1 MYYWVNTHQSPPGPI
16 FSEEGSRGLKNMLNS
31 KTYIPNGGIVDT
43 GMPKIIWSKVAL
55 YQLCVDDQV
64 KILQCFRAGREGWD
78 YLVPHLHFANEE
90 TEAPRGIHLV
100 TVRVSIKIQSFVS
113 YSSTL
118 FTTIIWNLFWVY
130 AMCRLSFLALYT
142 YVLTYLMLTI
152 QWGRCYYC
160 PHFAEEATEAG
171 KG

>member
-1 MYYWVNTHQSPPGPI
+1 MVQPHFSRLTDVETGSTHWWALHFINCVFLWLFRVPHLQIPFPCLAPSNQAAGLGRPG
-16 FSEEGSRGLKNMLNS
+16 S
-31 KTYIPNGGIVDT
+31 
-43 GMPKIIWSKVAL
+43 
-55 YQLCVDDQV
+55 
-64 KILQCFRAGREGWD
+64 ILQCFRAGREGWD

-152 QWGRCYYC
+152 RWGRCYYC